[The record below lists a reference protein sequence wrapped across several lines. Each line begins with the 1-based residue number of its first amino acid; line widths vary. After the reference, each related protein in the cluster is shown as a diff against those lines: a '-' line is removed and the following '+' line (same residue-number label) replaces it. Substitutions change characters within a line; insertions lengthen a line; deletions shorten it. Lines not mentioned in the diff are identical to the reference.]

1 MAQHPEEAR
10 NTVQIAT
17 FLLLIMS
24 LVFSGTSSL
33 PSFLKL
39 LMDSNASLNK
49 AQEEG
54 RKFWL
59 TSCCHVLCS
68 KHDRKLLVPRTK
80 VFKLIW
86 VDETG
91 RCTSCGKTGI
101 SVNVIDKQ
109 VCLQEGDGAEG
120 RCQSKCELL
129 SKKEITY

>member
-10 NTVQIAT
+10 NTVQTAT
-17 FLLLIMS
+17 FLSLIMS
-24 LVFSGTSSL
+24 PAFSGMSSL
-33 PSFLKL
+33 PSFLKS

-68 KHDRKLLVPRTK
+68 KHDRKLSIPQTK

-86 VDETG
+86 IDESG

-109 VCLQEGDGAEG
+109 VSHDA
-120 RCQSKCELL
+120 
-129 SKKEITY
+129 